1 MNNASTETTD
11 TGGQMPRRAAAVTK
25 LDPKDKLIEDFRVVV
40 SDAEELL
47 KLTANQAGD
56 KLNVVRGRVEESLQ
70 NAKMQLT
77 EVENLML
84 ERTREAVQATDDYI
98 KANPWRSVG
107 IAAGVGMVLG
117 MLIARR

>member
-1 MNNASTETTD
+1 
-11 TGGQMPRRAAAVTK
+11 MPRRAAAVTK

>member
-1 MNNASTETTD
+1 
-11 TGGQMPRRAAAVTK
+11 MPRAAAVRK
-25 LDPKDKLIEDFRVVV
+25 VDPKDKLIEDFRVVV

-70 NAKMQLT
+70 NAKMQLS
-77 EVENLML
+77 EVEDLML

-107 IAAGVGMVLG
+107 IAAGVGMILG